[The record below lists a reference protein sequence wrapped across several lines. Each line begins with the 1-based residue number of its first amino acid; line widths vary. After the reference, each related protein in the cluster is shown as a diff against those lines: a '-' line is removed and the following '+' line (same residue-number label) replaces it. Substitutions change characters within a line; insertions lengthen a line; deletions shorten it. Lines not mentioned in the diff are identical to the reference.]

1 MARKAFLTLTQGSF
15 RTLGIRMANAERQ
28 IVGNIFA
35 VILKFGNLCRYNL
48 CGPLAVGTELRM
60 KQKEARAFLKGEMDF
75 TPTRMMRY
83 IRSRARLA
91 TDEDIE
97 DILQNALVLVTT
109 HFDPS
114 HPDANLALY
123 CLGACNKAIAQN
135 LERYHKVQLRKK
147 DTTKVLTR
155 ASEITESESDGTFEG
170 ESMQVKTLSAGKTF
184 DEESASTGQFR
195 TTSLDSLF
203 DEDDGR
209 SAEDVF
215 GWEYSLSGKEDS
227 DPASQSLLKDLI
239 NRIIKELPPG
249 IHRTCFLLKYVQGY
263 KREDL
268 ISCLK
273 MDAKSIDTVDKK
285 IVRTLKAFKERLEKE
300 ESRI

>member
-1 MARKAFLTLTQGSF
+1 
-15 RTLGIRMANAERQ
+15 
-28 IVGNIFA
+28 
-35 VILKFGNLCRYNL
+35 
-48 CGPLAVGTELRM
+48 M

-135 LERYHKVQLRKK
+135 LERYHKVQLKKK
-147 DTTKVLTR
+147 DTSKPLIR
-155 ASEITESESDGTFEG
+155 ASEITQGEDERVFEG
-170 ESMQVKTLSAGKTF
+170 QSMQVKTLSGGKTF

-215 GWEYSLSGKEDS
+215 GWEYSLTSGRDS
-227 DPASQSLLKDLI
+227 DDPAGQALLKDLI
-239 NRIIKELPPG
+239 NRVMKELPPG